1 MNVDAFVVELY
12 AIRHSI
18 EQAYEISEKYSIKGP
33 LLLWRTITFED
44 KTNVILATKAIADNL
59 DFGEIKE
66 AATKLALLEY
76 YIAGIYTNAD
86 NDITTRS
93 NMSIKT
99 NAADKLK
106 DEILPILRKIF
117 QQVVIM
123 RANMTQYLI
132 EDKYH

>member
-1 MNVDAFVVELY
+1 MNVDAFVVELH
-12 AIRHSI
+12 AVRHSI

-76 YIAGIYTNAD
+76 HIAGMYIKAD
-86 NDITTRS
+86 NDITSRS
-93 NMSIKT
+93 NMAIKT
-99 NAADKLK
+99 TAADKLK
-106 DEILPILRKIF
+106 DEMLPILRKIF